1 MDKLREIYELT
12 DELLVSIKRSD
23 FDDVIKLVEK
33 RAKLV
38 KEYINLQKT
47 DESEEE
53 KELLSKIKIK
63 KQEAETLLKQAQ
75 LNTGKEL
82 KTVSSNAKAVSAY
95 KIMKNI
101 QPVFL
106 TKKICKNYSTGIN
119 NFCPIEILCGFFRLF
134 FC

>member
-95 KIMKNI
+95 KIMKN
-101 QPVFL
+101 
-106 TKKICKNYSTGIN
+106 ST
-119 NFCPIEILCGFFRLF
+119 CFFF
-134 FC
+134 NEKDM

>member
-12 DELLVSIKRSD
+12 DELLVSIKRAD

-33 RAKLV
+33 RAELV

-47 DESEEE
+47 GESEEE

-101 QPVFL
+101 QPVFFSE
-106 TKKICKNYSTGIN
+106 KDM
-119 NFCPIEILCGFFRLF
+119 
-134 FC
+134 

>member
-82 KTVSSNAKAVSAY
+82 KTDSSNAKAVSAY

-101 QPVFL
+101 QPVFFNE
-106 TKKICKNYSTGIN
+106 TDM
-119 NFCPIEILCGFFRLF
+119 
-134 FC
+134 

>member
-1 MDKLREIYELT
+1 M
-12 DELLVSIKRSD
+12 
-23 FDDVIKLVEK
+23 
-33 RAKLV
+33 
-38 KEYINLQKT
+38 QKT

-101 QPVFL
+101 QPVFFNE
-106 TKKICKNYSTGIN
+106 KDM
-119 NFCPIEILCGFFRLF
+119 
-134 FC
+134 

>member
-53 KELLSKIKIK
+53 KELLSKIKMK

-101 QPVFL
+101 QPVFFNE
-106 TKKICKNYSTGIN
+106 KDM
-119 NFCPIEILCGFFRLF
+119 
-134 FC
+134 

>member
-12 DELLVSIKRSD
+12 DELLVSIKRAD

-33 RAKLV
+33 RAELV

-47 DESEEE
+47 CESEEE
-53 KELLSKIKIK
+53 KELLSKIKKK

-101 QPVFL
+101 QPVFFSE
-106 TKKICKNYSTGIN
+106 KDM
-119 NFCPIEILCGFFRLF
+119 
-134 FC
+134 

>member
-12 DELLVSIKRSD
+12 DELLVSIKRAD

-33 RAKLV
+33 RAELV

-47 DESEEE
+47 SESEEE
-53 KELLSKIKIK
+53 KELLSKIKKK

-101 QPVFL
+101 QPVFFSE
-106 TKKICKNYSTGIN
+106 KDM
-119 NFCPIEILCGFFRLF
+119 
-134 FC
+134 